1 MIKFL
6 KVIQALL
13 VILYILV
20 NIYLMVFNWD
30 VYTVS
35 MDLNYGFGSFSAPL
49 FLVVETIGLILIFLL
64 WLTVYSKDLRY
75 EISKLKREKD
85 IHTKKSDTLADTS
98 EGSGMSLNERVSQLQ
113 KQMDD
118 LANLLKKSETQDID
132 H

>member
-6 KVIQALL
+6 KFIQALL

-85 IHTKKSDTLADTS
+85 IHTKNSDTLADAS
-98 EGSGMSLNERVSQLQ
+98 EGSVMSLNERVSQLQ
-113 KQMDD
+113 KQMDE
-118 LANLLKKSETQDID
+118 LADLLKKSESLDID
-132 H
+132 S

>member
-1 MIKFL
+1 
-6 KVIQALL
+6 
-13 VILYILV
+13 
-20 NIYLMVFNWD
+20 
-30 VYTVS
+30 

-85 IHTKKSDTLADTS
+85 IHTKKSDTLADKS

-118 LANLLKKSETQDID
+118 LANLLKKSESLDID
-132 H
+132 S